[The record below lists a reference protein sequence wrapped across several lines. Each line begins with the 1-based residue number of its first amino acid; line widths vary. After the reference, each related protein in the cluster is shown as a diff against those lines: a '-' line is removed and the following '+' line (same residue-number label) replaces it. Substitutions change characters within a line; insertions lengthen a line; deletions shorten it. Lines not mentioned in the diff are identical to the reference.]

1 MHLERS
7 FFGAA
12 GALILA
18 TLVSR
23 GPARAEDPA
32 LEAYMPDNVIGCL
45 RVRDLRARLD
55 EFLASSAFEE
65 LKSMDLIQYGL
76 SQGGGREL
84 QKGLAEFHA
93 ATGKDLIQVAADLLG
108 KEALVGV
115 RFQFS
120 GPEVLIVS
128 RGVGEKQVEEGLAA
142 LRIAGEKKLGRPL
155 EREEAT
161 HGDAKIELYEK
172 GKLCI
177 ARKGAFIAASNTR
190 SGIEALL
197 DLGAKK
203 SGSSVES
210 APFFKKGSTAGKD
223 SLALLV
229 VRPRFIPN
237 FQAKEKLD
245 EAGESLLF
253 GGIAKVLNTSD
264 IISAALDVAGGK
276 LQLSTAIHPEKGAG
290 DVKHGAAFF
299 PPATEATE
307 LAARL
312 RARGSVAFLHLRRD
326 LARWWEARDE
336 IMSERAAGGL
346 LEFGNN
352 MNQLFGRNFQDE
364 VLPELGPDIVFY
376 ARNQE
381 YADLPEKPKPAI
393 PGFALV
399 FELKESKTLGK
410 KMVSAFQALVAII
423 NIDRAQ
429 KKKDEGMSMLVRTEK
444 VGKYD
449 LHTVS
454 RDDEGPPGIM
464 HNFTPSLA
472 VAGSKV
478 ILSSSAELAKLF
490 LAEVEGKSPAPSSSS
505 ADPLGDTI
513 TIDGAAVRKILGE
526 NHEFLISDNMV
537 KKGHTKEEAEKEI
550 GVLYAILDRLRDL
563 QLRSW
568 KDDDALR
575 IRLELGTKWQ
585 DGADRGK
592 TSVKAKADAGV
603 RL

>member
-1 MHLERS
+1 MHLGRP
-7 FFGAA
+7 FIGAA
-12 GALILA
+12 CALFLA
-18 TLVSR
+18 TLVS
-23 GPARAEDPA
+23 GSPGRAEDPA

-45 RVRDLRARLD
+45 RVRGVRARLD
-55 EFLASSAFEE
+55 ELLRSSALEE
-65 LKSMDLIQYGL
+65 LKSLDLLRQAL
-76 SQGGGREL
+76 TQGGGQEL
-84 QKGLAEFHA
+84 QKGLAEFQA
-93 ATGKDLIQVAADLLG
+93 ATGKDFIQVAADLLG
-108 KEALVGV
+108 KEALIGV

-120 GPEVLIVS
+120 GPEFLIVA
-128 RGVGEKQVEEGLAA
+128 RGSGEKEVEEGLAA
-142 LRIAGEKKLGRPL
+142 LRTAAEKKLGRPL
-155 EREEAT
+155 EREETT

-177 ARKGAFIAASNTR
+177 ARKGAFIAASNSK
-190 SGIEALL
+190 SGIETLL

-203 SGSSVES
+203 SGSSIEG
-210 APFFKKGSTAGKD
+210 APFFKKGSAAGKEAF
-223 SLALLV
+223 ALLV
-229 VRPRFIPN
+229 IRPSFIPN

-253 GGIAKVLNTSD
+253 GGFAKALNASD
-264 IISAALDVAGGK
+264 VISAALDVTGGK
-276 LQLSTAIHPEKGAG
+276 LQLSAAIHAKNGEK
-290 DVKHGAAFF
+290 DKHGTTFF
-299 PPATEATE
+299 PPTSEGAE

-312 RARGSVAFLHLRRD
+312 RARGAVAFLHLRRD
-326 LARWWEARDE
+326 LSRWWEAREE

-346 LEFGNN
+346 LEFGNT
-352 MNQLFGRNFQDE
+352 MNQLFGKNFQDE
-364 VLPELGPDIVFY
+364 VLPEIGPDVTFF

-381 YADLPEKPKPAI
+381 YADLSEKPKPAI

-399 FELKESKTLGK
+399 FELKSSKTLGK
-410 KMVSAFQALVAII
+410 KIVSAFQALIAII

-444 VGKYD
+444 IGKYD

-454 RDDEGPPGIM
+454 LVDDEGPPGVM

-490 LAEVEGKSPAPSSSS
+490 LDEVEAKSTTAGGTAKPT
-505 ADPLGDTI
+505 GDTL

-550 GVLYAILDRLRDL
+550 GILYAILDRLRAL
-563 QLRSW
+563 ELRSW
-568 KDDDALR
+568 KDDDAVR
-575 IRLELGTKWQ
+575 IRLDLGTKW
-585 DGADRGK
+585 DGSEGSK
-592 TSVKAKADAGV
+592 TSVKKAETGV